1 MRPGHNKIVL
11 AREIMDGLQN
21 HVEATTSLEAQ
32 GVLSFEIIVDA
43 CLPAVVERDL
53 ANALRSHLE
62 DERHCELSGRRRRRS
77 MNLLVEREA
86 VTDTDTRSPSRDLVG
101 EAR

>member
-1 MRPGHNKIVL
+1 
-11 AREIMDGLQN
+11 MDGLQN

-62 DERHCELSGRRRRRS
+62 DERHCESQRP
-77 MNLLVEREA
+77 
-86 VTDTDTRSPSRDLVG
+86 SPATVHESPR
-101 EAR
+101 